1 MATRWRWRR
10 FKLKYMKLSSVF
22 DEFSPIFRLFLEF
35 YANTLA
41 L

>member
-22 DEFSPIFRLFLEF
+22 HGFLEF
-35 YANTLA
+35 YVNTLA